1 MKNNRKFANRYRG
14 LIASVTIFIIM
25 IVAVLGLD
33 VYSTRQIGQNNLSIN
48 TAAEMR
54 DAVQSIT
61 RDLFDAKLSW
71 GEDPDGPH
79 LSSVITRLEQN
90 SEEFSRLL
98 HVVRDGGEV
107 KNSEGETRYLSPLR
121 NSEDIDLI
129 DQAATEWNSFQP
141 AIQEYLATARDIFAT
156 STPLD
161 IVVDRSQSSS
171 VIIYNLM
178 SKLVANIQARAEAR
192 EQFLTRMLYVA
203 LGVTLIYFLIFI
215 FFFIRKLRQADTA
228 AITAE
233 QETADIMNTVSEG
246 LFLIDRDLQIG
257 NQYSAVLEKILN
269 TNEISGRNLKDL
281 LERLVTPIELETTND
296 FIDQLYNP
304 RVRENLIRD
313 LNPLDRIRFTLD
325 DGRGNMVTRWLSFR
339 FSRVYENNDM
349 QKIKH
354 ILTSVSD
361 ITNAVNLE
369 QRLARE
375 REQNNQQVEMLTTI
389 LRVDETLMESF
400 VRNANGCNNRI
411 NNILRRP
418 HHRQQDLQQKVE
430 DIFREIHSFKGEA
443 SALQLS
449 GFVDLANEL
458 EEKLKDLR
466 NAAQLSGDDFLP
478 LAVVLDQLLDLTARV
493 DQLFARIS
501 KGNIGEYTESSNN
514 ALDSLP
520 QQNTSVKSLSEHFK
534 QFAERV
540 AQRNSKEV
548 VLKTYG
554 FDNINLPV
562 AKMDIVREIITQLL
576 RNAIVHGIELPK
588 ERVAAGKNEVGQVQI
603 HLTRNDEN
611 YYELMVED
619 DGKGIDFNALRAKA
633 RNLPQYKGVNV
644 DNLSPKELLKILF
657 IPGFSTAASSTEDAG
672 RGVGMNVIKD
682 RIQSLQGKLS
692 INSIDGKY
700 CNFTIKFPG

>member
-1 MKNNRKFANRYRG
+1 MKNTQKFTNRYRG
-14 LIASVTIFIIM
+14 LIISITVFIIM
-25 IVAVLGLD
+25 IVSVLGLD
-33 VYSTRQIGQNNLSIN
+33 VYSTRQIGQDNLSIN

-79 LSSVITRLEQN
+79 LSSVINKLEKNTETFTRLLN
-90 SEEFSRLL
+90 
-98 HVVRDGGEV
+98 VVRDGGEV
-107 KNSEGETRYLSPLR
+107 KNNEGKIRYLSPLTD
-121 NSEDIDLI
+121 SEDLDLI
-129 DQAATEWNSFQP
+129 DKAATEWDSFRP

-178 SKLVANIQARAEAR
+178 SELVTKIQTRAEER
-192 EQFLTRMLYVA
+192 EQFLTKLLYAA
-203 LGVTLIYFLIFI
+203 LGITLIYFLIFI

-228 AITAE
+228 AIAAE

-269 TNEISGRNLKDL
+269 TQEISGRNLKDL

-313 LNPLDRIRFTLD
+313 LNPLDRIKFIID
-325 DGRGNMVTRWLSFR
+325 DGRGNMVTRWLSFH

-466 NAAQLSGDDFLP
+466 NSAQLSGDDFLP

-501 KGNIGEYTESSNN
+501 KGGNISEYTESSNN
-514 ALDSLP
+514 ALDNQPQVVNTRSLP
-520 QQNTSVKSLSEHFK
+520 QHFK

-540 AQRNSKEV
+540 AQRNGKEIT
-548 VLKTYG
+548 LKTYG
-554 FDNINLPV
+554 FDNIKLPV
-562 AKMDIVREIITQLL
+562 AKMDTVREIITQLL
-576 RNAIVHGIELPK
+576 RNAIVHGIETPK
-588 ERVAAGKNEVGQVQI
+588 ERLAMGKDEVGNVQI
-603 HLTRNDEN
+603 HLTHADKN
-611 YYELMVED
+611 YFELIVED
-619 DGKGIDFNALRAKA
+619 DGKGIDFNALRDKA
-633 RNLPQYKGVNV
+633 RNLAQYKRV
-644 DNLSPKELLKILF
+644 DVDALLPKELLKILF
-657 IPGFSTAASSTEDAG
+657 IPGFSTAKNNNEDAG